1 MIGCPTRVQLIDRKN
16 SQQWYINFPAPIAQA
31 MQFQKG
37 EVCEWIIDNKQV
49 LILQRR
55 SVPPSTVDLKKKSRR
70 S

>member
-1 MIGCPTRVQLIDRKN
+1 MGCPTRVQLINRKN

-49 LILQRR
+49 LILKRR
-55 SVPPSTVDLKKKSRR
+55 EAPPSAVHAKKNSRA
-70 S
+70 

>member
-31 MQFQKG
+31 MQFVKG
-37 EVCEWIIDNKQV
+37 EVCEWIIDNKKT

-55 SVPPSTVDLKKKSRR
+55 EVPSSPLTMKKKMPR

>member
-31 MQFQKG
+31 MQFVKG
-37 EVCEWIIDNKQV
+37 EVCEWIIDNKKT

-55 SVPPSTVDLKKKSRR
+55 EVPSSPLTMKKKMHR

>member
-31 MQFQKG
+31 MQFVKG
-37 EVCEWIIDNKQV
+37 EVCEWIIDNKKT

-55 SVPPSTVDLKKKSRR
+55 EVPPSPLNMKKKMQR

>member
-1 MIGCPTRVQLIDRKN
+1 MKGCPTRVQLIDRTN

-31 MQFQKG
+31 MRFVKG
-37 EVCEWIIDNKQV
+37 EVCEWVIDNRQT

-55 SVPPSTVDLKKKSRR
+55 DVPPSPLDIKKKSRR

>member
-1 MIGCPTRVQLIDRKN
+1 MNGCPTRVQLIDRKN

-31 MQFQKG
+31 MQFAKG
-37 EVCEWIIDNKQV
+37 EVCEWLIDNRQT

-55 SVPPSTVDLKKKSRR
+55 DAPPSPLDTKKKSRR